1 MSRFVSVGIPL
12 AVVLLVGAFTRL
24 ATAGFPIRPHQHF
37 GGLVN
42 GRRANAVVRMACFGP
57 IRPGQTGHPMA
68 GQALSVIEGP
78 YGGFTGSLGNTVVAR
93 FREDPSI
100 STTFTHYNAPEPIP
114 TSLNL
119 PCAGS
124 GLVVFSP
131 EPGSPTATAA
141 TVAVNYVGQP

>member
-1 MSRFVSVGIPL
+1 
-12 AVVLLVGAFTRL
+12 
-24 ATAGFPIRPHQHF
+24 
-37 GGLVN
+37 
-42 GRRANAVVRMACFGP
+42 
-57 IRPGQTGHPMA
+57 MA

-78 YGGFTGSLGNTVVAR
+78 YGGFTGSSGNTVVAR